1 VPRGNFLPELTG
13 FLAAWLPPAPARVLD
28 IGSGAGAFTHHLIAQ
43 GYDAVGLDP
52 IAPEEPPFAR
62 GRLEDLRKG
71 VRPLCRTTVRFDAAI
86 AIRSLHH
93 VDDLDEALDA
103 LAGALRPGA
112 RIVGFEFAVEA
123 MDDAALRWLSGH
135 GIEADGA
142 PHEIFTLAEVRAA
155 LDRHFRPLHFEPA
168 LYHALDWGRPD
179 LRDAERAAIAGG
191 EIPPGAAY
199 MVHEH

>member
-1 VPRGNFLPELTG
+1 VSDFVAELAEFLE
-13 FLAAWLPPAPARVLD
+13 AWLPRPPARVLD
-28 IGSGAGAFTHHLIAQ
+28 VGSGAGGFTHHLIAK

-52 IAPEEPPFAR
+52 IAPDEPPFVR
-62 GRLEDLRKG
+62 GRLEDLDKG

-103 LAGALRPGA
+103 LAAALRPGA
-112 RIVGFEFAVEA
+112 RIVGYEFAAEG
-123 MDDAALRWLSGH
+123 MDAAALRWLNDH
-135 GIEADGA
+135 GIETDGA

-168 LYHALDWGRPD
+168 PYHALEWGRPD
-179 LRDAERAAIAGG
+179 LLDAERAAIAGG

-199 MVHEH
+199 MVHAR